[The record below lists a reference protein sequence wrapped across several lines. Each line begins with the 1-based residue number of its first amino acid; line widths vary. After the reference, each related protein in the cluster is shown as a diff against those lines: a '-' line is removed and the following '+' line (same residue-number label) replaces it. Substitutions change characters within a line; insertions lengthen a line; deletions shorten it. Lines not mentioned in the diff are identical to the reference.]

1 MNSGGWTIAQAL
13 EALTSRRCSSEEL
26 VVDLLAAMKGIDQR
40 ISAFLSIDADGALDR
55 ARDADRR
62 RSAGEDG
69 RLLGIP
75 LAVKDLIHVR
85 GQPCGSAS
93 RILNGYMAT
102 YDATVI
108 ARLRAEGAVFLGR
121 TNMDEFAM
129 GSSNEN
135 SAFQMTR
142 NPWDITRVPG
152 GSSGGSAA
160 AVAADEALAALGTDT
175 GGSIRLPAAFCGCVG
190 LKPSYGRVS
199 RYGLTAF
206 ASSLDQAGP
215 LTKTVAD
222 AARLMQVMAGADPL
236 DSTSAPTPVPD
247 YSAALTPRLD
257 GMTLGLPKEC
267 LVDGIDP
274 EIAAAVEKA
283 VAVCERL
290 GARVI
295 DVSLP
300 NTAHAIAVYYII
312 ATAEASSNLA
322 RFDGIRYGAR
332 ADGAND
338 VADLYGKTRQEGF
351 GVEVKR
357 RIILGT
363 YVLSSGYYDAYYLRA
378 QKVRTLIRRDFES
391 VFEHCQALL
400 APVAPSTAYRLGE
413 KTDDP
418 LRMYL
423 TDVFA
428 VPSSLAGVCALSLP
442 CGMSSERLPVGL
454 QIIGPAFKESHILRV
469 GHAYEQATDWHT
481 LRPSTGENVP

>member
-1 MNSGGWTIAQAL
+1 MTCGEWTITQAL
-13 EALTSRRCSSEEL
+13 EALRSRDCSSEEM
-26 VVDLLAAMKGIDQR
+26 VVDLLSAIETTDRR
-40 ISAFLSIDADGALDR
+40 IGAYLSVASDDALAQ
-55 ARDADRR
+55 AREADRR
-62 RSAGEDG
+62 RAAGDQG
-69 RLLGIP
+69 LLLGVP
-75 LAVKDLIHVR
+75 LAVKDLFHVR

-93 RILNGYMAT
+93 RILEGYRST
-102 YDATVI
+102 YDATAI

-135 SAFQMTR
+135 SAFQITR
-142 NPWDITRVPG
+142 NPWDTARVPG

-160 AVAADEALAALGTDT
+160 AVAAAEALAALGTDT

-222 AARLMQVMAGADPL
+222 AARLLRVMAGNDPR
-236 DSTSAPTPVPD
+236 DTTSVPAPVPD
-247 YSAALTPRLD
+247 YPTGLTSRLD
-257 GMTLGLPKEC
+257 GMTLGLPREYMME
-267 LVDGIDP
+267 GIDRDV
-274 EIAAAVEKA
+274 AAAVEQA

-295 DVSLP
+295 EVSLP
-300 NTAHAIAVYYII
+300 NTEHAIAVYYII

-332 ADGAND
+332 ADGARE
-338 VADLYGKTRQEGF
+338 VAELYEQTRRNGF
-351 GVEVKR
+351 GPEVKR

-378 QKVRTLIRRDFES
+378 QQVRTLIRRDFES
-391 VFEHCQALL
+391 VFETCQALL
-400 APVAPSTAYRLGE
+400 TPVSPTAAYLLGE
-413 KTDDP
+413 RTGDP

-428 VPSSLAGVCALSLP
+428 VPASLAGVCALSLP
-442 CGMSSERLPVGL
+442 CGLTSDRLPVGL
-454 QIIGPAFKESHILRV
+454 QIVGPAFKEDQVLRV
-469 GHAYEQATDWHT
+469 GHAYEQATDWHRT
-481 LRPSTGENVP
+481 RPMPGANVA